1 MNMEMKSAVLEQADF
16 SIHAGT
22 RLGFLSLA
30 VADLQNQTA
39 FYTQALGMQV
49 LAQEEG
55 QVWLG
60 AGGRNLLHLKA
71 EPSFKRYGRVAGLYH
86 FALLYPNRKAFA
98 QVVARLFALQVPN
111 SPTDHIMT
119 KSTYLEDPE
128 GNGIELYCESPED
141 GEFIYQDGIYAARR
155 TDGTLSDGRE
165 AMDLEAL
172 FSLLPQDKKVE
183 AGIDENVRLGHMHL
197 HMGSVDDALNFYQG
211 VLGFDL
217 MGRAD
222 RYQMAFVSAGG
233 YHHHIGLNT
242 WQGVGAPPPPED
254 ALGLRYFSIVLPNQ
268 QALDDVLER
277 VAFAGLVSEEG
288 QGGFIVEDPS
298 RHGVMLTLPAQG

>member
-1 MNMEMKSAVLEQADF
+1 MNMEMKSALLEQANF
-16 SIHAGT
+16 SIHADT
-22 RLGFLSLA
+22 RLGSISLS
-30 VADLQNQTA
+30 VADLKNEIA

-49 LAQEEG
+49 LSQDEG
-55 QVWLG
+55 QARLG
-60 AGGRNLLHLKA
+60 IGGRELLHLQA
-71 EPSFKRYGRVAGLYH
+71 EPQFKRYSRVAGLYH

-98 QVVARLFALQVPN
+98 RAVARLFALQVPN

-141 GEFIYQDGIYAARR
+141 GEFIYSDGIYAARR
-155 TDGTLSDGRE
+155 SNGTLSDGRE

-172 FSLLPQDKKVE
+172 FGLLEPKESLDGDMD
-183 AGIDENVRLGHMHL
+183 AGVHLGHMHL

-268 QALDDVLER
+268 ETLDAVLER
-277 VAFAGLVSEEG
+277 VAFAGLVSEEV
-288 QGGFIVEDPS
+288 QGGVVVEDPS
-298 RHGVMLTLPAQG
+298 RHRVLLTLPASG

>member
-1 MNMEMKSAVLEQADF
+1 MNMEMKSAVLEKEDF
-16 SIHAGT
+16 SIHADT
-22 RLGFLSLA
+22 RLGSLSLA
-30 VADLQNQTA
+30 VADLQNQIA
-39 FYTQALGMQV
+39 FYTQALGMDV
-49 LAQEEG
+49 LSQDDG

-60 AGGRNLLHLKA
+60 AGGRELLHLKA
-71 EPSFKRYGRVAGLYH
+71 EPNYRRYGQAAGLYH

-98 QVVARLFALQVPN
+98 MVVANLFAMQVPN

-119 KSTYLEDPE
+119 KSTYLNDPE
-128 GNGIELYCESPED
+128 GNGIELYYESTED
-141 GEFIYQDGIYAARR
+141 GEFIYQDGVYAARR

-172 FSLLPQDKKVE
+172 FHVLPQDKSLDR
-183 AGIDENVRLGHMHL
+183 AMDGGVRLGHMHL
-197 HMGSVDDALNFYQG
+197 HIGSLDDALDFYQG

-242 WQGVGAPPPPED
+242 WQGIGAPPPPED

-268 QALDDVLER
+268 EALDEVLVR
-277 VAFAGLVSEEG
+277 VAFAGLVSEEVQDG
-288 QGGFIVEDPS
+288 IMVEDPS
-298 RHGVMLTLPAQG
+298 RHRVLLTLPALG

>member
-1 MNMEMKSAVLEQADF
+1 MNMGIEPTVLENTNF
-16 SIHAGT
+16 SIHART
-22 RLGFLSLA
+22 RLGSLSLA
-30 VADLQNQTA
+30 VADMENQIA
-39 FYTQALGMQV
+39 FYTQALGMEV
-49 LAQEEG
+49 LVQEAGEA
-55 QVWLG
+55 WLG
-60 AGGRNLLHLKA
+60 VDGRDLLHLKV
-71 EPSFKRYGRVAGLYH
+71 EPQFTRYTRVAGLYH
-86 FALLYPNRKAFA
+86 FALLYPGRKAFA
-98 QVVARLFALQVPN
+98 RAVARLFALQVPN

-141 GEFIYQDGIYAARR
+141 GEFIYNDGVYAARR

-172 FSLLPQDKKVE
+172 FSELPKDKSLHRTMDDK
-183 AGIDENVRLGHMHL
+183 VRLGHMHL

-268 QALDDVLER
+268 EALDAVLER
-277 VAFAGLVSEEG
+277 VAFAGLISEEV
-288 QGGFIVEDPS
+288 QGGIMVEDPS
-298 RHGVMLTLPAQG
+298 RHGVMLTLPA